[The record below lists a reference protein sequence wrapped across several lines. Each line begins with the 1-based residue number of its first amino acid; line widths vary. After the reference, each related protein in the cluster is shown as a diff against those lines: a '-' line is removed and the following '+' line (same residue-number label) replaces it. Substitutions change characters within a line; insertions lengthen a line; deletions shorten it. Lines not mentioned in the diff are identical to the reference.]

1 MTFNSARPPDTPLS
15 EETVKVELSELKS
28 TTRILDVAASSA
40 TLGGLTLGALA
51 ALEFGALAFLAAS
64 VVGAIVAFVARAYTQ
79 TRKKHLE
86 EEISTLQESGEITKD
101 EAIEL
106 TTRVELVY
114 TDNPERVQGVSRR

>member
-15 EETVKVELSELKS
+15 EETVKVELSEVQS

-106 TTRVELVY
+106 TTRGDLVY

>member
-86 EEISTLQESGEITKD
+86 SPPIGWQLFMLGSSQSD
-101 EAIEL
+101 
-106 TTRVELVY
+106 
-114 TDNPERVQGVSRR
+114 

>member
-1 MTFNSARPPDTPLS
+1 
-15 EETVKVELSELKS
+15 
-28 TTRILDVAASSA
+28 VAASSA

>member
-64 VVGAIVAFVARAYTQ
+64 VVGAIVAFVASGLHPNE
-79 TRKKHLE
+79 KKHLE